1 MAHLTFCLC
10 CLLLLPFSVFSEVEH
25 SVNPT
30 SGLSKWKMNEQGF
43 SLELVQVGADYA
55 RAVFSA
61 RGLPAD
67 VVEDISRNCVFGT
80 IVKNGAKTPVS
91 YRLPDWR
98 ALTDDGVEHK
108 MKLKSEWIREWSARG
123 VGFRWLLLAD
133 AQTFDEGDWIQ
144 GFTTIALT
152 PGRKF
157 DLRYSWSREG
167 KTYHR
172 EIKGMQCASDKPA
185 TP

>member
-1 MAHLTFCLC
+1 MTRIILCFFSLIMLSSIAMAAEER
-10 CLLLLPFSVFSEVEH
+10 SK
-25 SVNPT
+25 NPD
-30 SGLSKWKMNEQGF
+30 SGLSKWKANERGF

-67 VVEDISRNCVFGT
+67 VVEDISRHCVFGT
-80 IVKNGAKTPVS
+80 IVKNRANSPVS

-108 MKLKSEWIREWSARG
+108 LKLKSEWIREWSAKG

-167 KTYHR
+167 KTYYR
-172 EIKGMQCASDKPA
+172 TIKGMQCAPVKPA

>member
-1 MAHLTFCLC
+1 MARKSLCIC
-10 CLLLLPFSVFSEVEH
+10 CLLLISFSASSDVEQR
-25 SVNPT
+25 VNAA
-30 SGLSKWKMNEQGF
+30 SGLSNWKMNEQGF

-67 VVEDISRNCVFGT
+67 VVEDISGYCVFGT
-80 IVKNGAKTPVS
+80 IVKNRAKSPVS

-108 MKLKSEWIREWSARG
+108 LKLKSEWIREWSAKG

-144 GFTTIALT
+144 GFTTVALT

-157 DLRYSWSREG
+157 NLRYSWSREG

-172 EIKGMQCASDKPA
+172 IIKGMQCASDKPA

>member
-1 MAHLTFCLC
+1 MTRIILC
-10 CLLLLPFSVFSEVEH
+10 FFSLIMMS
-25 SVNPT
+25 SVAMPAEQRSKNPD
-30 SGLSKWKMNEQGF
+30 SGLSKWKVNEQGF

-67 VVEDISRNCVFGT
+67 VVEDISGYCVFGT
-80 IVKNGAKTPVS
+80 IVKNLASTPVS

-98 ALTDDGVEHK
+98 VLTDDGVKHK
-108 MKLKSEWIREWSARG
+108 LKLKSEWISEWSAKG

-152 PGRKF
+152 PGQKF
-157 DLRYSWSREG
+157 DLHYSWSREG
-167 KTYHR
+167 KTYKR
-172 EIKGMQCASDKPA
+172 EIKGMQCAPVKPA

>member
-1 MAHLTFCLC
+1 MARIII
-10 CLLLLPFSVFSEVEH
+10 CLLLLILTPSMLMAAVEH
-25 SVNPT
+25 NKNPA

-67 VVEDISRNCVFGT
+67 VVEDISRYCVFGT
-80 IVKNGAKTPVS
+80 IVKNLANTPVS
-91 YRLPDWR
+91 YRLPDWHV
-98 ALTDDGVEHK
+98 LTGDGVEHK
-108 MKLKSEWIREWSARG
+108 LKLKSEWIREWSAKG

-144 GFTTIALT
+144 GFTTIALK
-152 PGRKF
+152 PGQKF
-157 DLRYSWSREG
+157 NLYYSWNREG

-172 EIKGMQCASDKPA
+172 EIKGMQCAPAKPA